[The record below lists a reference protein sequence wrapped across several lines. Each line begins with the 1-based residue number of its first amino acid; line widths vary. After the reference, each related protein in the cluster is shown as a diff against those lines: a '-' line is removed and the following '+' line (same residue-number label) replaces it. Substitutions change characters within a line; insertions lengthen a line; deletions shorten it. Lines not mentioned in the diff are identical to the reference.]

1 MKLIGAGFG
10 RTGTLSLKVALED
23 LGFGPCYHMT
33 EVMNHP
39 RHATFWLNAITG
51 KVVDWRAFFAPY
63 QATVD
68 WPACSFYKELMAL
81 YPDAKVVL
89 TTREPDQWYDSAYE
103 TIFSV
108 RQRIPRWLATLLAP
122 VAKTLQVPEKLIW
135 EGTFEGRF
143 ADRAYAIAIFQRH
156 NEAVKQ
162 FVPANRLLVYQVKE
176 GWEPLCHFL
185 NVPVPEGKP
194 FPHLNDTAQFQQMV
208 QQRVRLAQRIL
219 VGVLAFV
226 VIGLIMLVYRF
237 LR

>member
-10 RTGTLSLKVALED
+10 RTGTLSLKVALEE

-39 RHATFWLNAITG
+39 RHATFWLKATAG
-51 KVVDWRAFFAPY
+51 ETVDWRAFFAPY

-68 WPACSFYKELMAL
+68 WPACAFYKELMAL
-81 YPDAKVVL
+81 YPDAKVIL
-89 TTREPDQWYDSAYE
+89 TTREPDKWYDSAYE

-108 RQRIPRWLATLLAP
+108 HERIPHWLTTLLAP
-122 VAKTLQVPEKLIW
+122 LTQSLQVPEQLIW
-135 EGTFEGRF
+135 EGTFGGRF
-143 ADRAYAIAIFQRH
+143 ADRAYAVAVFQQH

-176 GWEPLCHFL
+176 GWEPLCRFL
-185 NVPVPEGKP
+185 NVPVPEDKP
-194 FPHLNDTAQFQQMV
+194 FPHLNDTAQFQQTV
-208 QQRVRLAQRIL
+208 QQRVRLAQWLL
-219 VGVLAFV
+219 VG
-226 VIGLIMLVYRF
+226 MLVCVVSGLFMLVSRF